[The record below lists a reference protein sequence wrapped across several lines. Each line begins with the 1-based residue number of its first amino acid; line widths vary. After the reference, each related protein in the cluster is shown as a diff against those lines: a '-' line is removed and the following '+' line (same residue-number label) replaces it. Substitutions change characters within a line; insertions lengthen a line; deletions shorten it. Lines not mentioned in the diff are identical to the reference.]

1 MKFIL
6 SFLILFA
13 SYLILGCASKS
24 EEKESNSIKLNA
36 NGTEV
41 LKNGKSKSA
50 SSLIDLNNKGIGPI
64 TNLELNPEIDQS
76 LAAYGKS
83 LYNQTCVTC
92 HRSKKRFT
100 GPPLF
105 GILEKRSPEW
115 VMNMILNPEVMSQR
129 DPIANAL
136 FKEYMGSLM
145 INQHLSEKDARAI
158 LEYLRI
164 LE

>member
-13 SYLILGCASKS
+13 SYLILGCAGKS
-24 EEKESNSIKLNA
+24 EDKESNSIKLKA
-36 NGTEV
+36 NGTERD
-41 LKNGKSKSA
+41 NGKSKSA
-50 SSLIDLNNKGIGPI
+50 SSIIDLNNKGIGPI

-105 GILEKRSPEW
+105 GIFEKRSPEW

-145 INQHLSEKDARAI
+145 INQHLSEGDARAI